1 MPLNIGQIVKEQG
14 SKAALDQI
22 EKEEKSIEV
31 EATAGGTVELDVN
44 APLKKG
50 LFFDTV
56 TGFVKAPIKT
66 IAQTE
71 WGIRLKKTF
80 GSK

>member
-22 EKEEKSIEV
+22 EKEGQSVEV
-31 EATAGGTVELDVN
+31 EATTAGEIEADIN

-56 TGFVKAPIKT
+56 TAFVKAPIKT
-66 IAQTE
+66 LGQTSA
-71 WGIRLKKTF
+71 GIRLKKTF
-80 GSK
+80 GR